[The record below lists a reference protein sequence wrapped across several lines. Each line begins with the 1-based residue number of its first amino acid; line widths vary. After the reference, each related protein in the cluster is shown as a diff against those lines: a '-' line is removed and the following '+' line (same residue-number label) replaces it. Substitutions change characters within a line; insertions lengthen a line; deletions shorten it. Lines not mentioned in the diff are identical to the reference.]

1 MNIFNKGK
9 IVFGMIRRKKN
20 KSLQKNKNRVM
31 QKNASLHY
39 LLETRGVRK
48 KREYPV
54 QAGVWLESERA

>member
-9 IVFGMIRRKKN
+9 IVFGMILRKNN

-31 QKNASLHY
+31 RTNASLHY
-39 LLETRGVRK
+39 LLEIRGVRK

-54 QAGVWLESERA
+54 QSGVWLESERA